1 MQVHG
6 SCHCGQVTFTSEAKP
21 EHTVVCHCRDCQ
33 VMSGGPYR
41 SIVSS
46 KESDFVLLSGELTLY
61 YKTGDSGNP
70 RELAFCNRCGSHI
83 YATSRAGDEATE
95 PRSFGLRTGVLD
107 EVADFVPK
115 FQVWCDSRLPWV
127 GEFQLLPGQPK
138 Q

>member
-6 SCHCGQVTFTSEAKP
+6 SCHCGHIKFTSQAKP

-33 VMSGGPYR
+33 IMSGGPYR

-46 KESDFVLLSGELTLY
+46 SEDDFTLLNGELTTY
-61 YKTGDSGNP
+61 HKTGDSGNP

-83 YATSRAGDEATE
+83 YATSAASLDAAE
-95 PRSFGLRTGVLD
+95 PRSFGLRTGTLN
-107 EVADFVPK
+107 EVAEFVPK

-127 GEFQLLPGQPK
+127 NEFAQLPGKLK